1 MSDNNRKYKVI
12 FEGAAARD
20 LGLVDKL
27 TKNLQNHCHLSPQVV
42 TKMMRLAPLT
52 VKNGIDLGEAQ
63 RYQRALEGMG
73 AKVRIE
79 QLDGLDETM
88 TR

>member
-1 MSDNNRKYKVI
+1 
-12 FEGAAARD
+12 
-20 LGLVDKL
+20 
-27 TKNLQNHCHLSPQVV
+27 V

-79 QLDGLDETM
+79 QQDGLDETM
-88 TR
+88 KR